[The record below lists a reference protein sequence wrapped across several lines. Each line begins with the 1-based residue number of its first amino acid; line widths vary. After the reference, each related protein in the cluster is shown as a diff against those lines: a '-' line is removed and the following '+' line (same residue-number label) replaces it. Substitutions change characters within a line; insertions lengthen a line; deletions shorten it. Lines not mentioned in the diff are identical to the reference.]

1 MRPQNY
7 SEPRSRVIDLVDDA
21 NFYVS
26 NDVCASIRDD
36 VERDAALTWRRLYV
50 IVTSH
55 SVQVTQGRR
64 HVGT

>member
-1 MRPQNY
+1 MSLCATVMRPQNY

-36 VERDAALTWRRLYV
+36 VERDAALT
-50 IVTSH
+50 
-55 SVQVTQGRR
+55 
-64 HVGT
+64 